1 MQSIKEH
8 VNDGLYLPTKGG
20 LGITPRIALIHIETV
35 QSTHRFHARSVRE
48 NKTPYPKA
56 KEPKKIWCKVNKFF
70 QPTGTKR
77 RLEVDQPN
85 NEPDKA

>member
-20 LGITPRIALIHIETV
+20 LGITPRIALIHIEIV
-35 QSTHRFHARSVRE
+35 QSTHRLHARSVRE

-56 KEPKKIWCKVNKFF
+56 KEPKKIWCKVNKIFSTNRD
-70 QPTGTKR
+70 QEKIRSRPTKQR
-77 RLEVDQPN
+77 I
-85 NEPDKA
+85 

>member
-20 LGITPRIALIHIETV
+20 LGITLRIALIHIGTV
-35 QSTHRFHARSVRE
+35 QSTHRLHARSVRE

-56 KEPKKIWCKVNKFF
+56 KEPKENLVRGKRNFF

-77 RLEVDQPN
+77 RLEVVPTKQRT
-85 NEPDKA
+85 

>member
-35 QSTHRFHARSVRE
+35 QPTHRLHARCVRE

-56 KEPKKIWCKVNKFF
+56 KEPKENLVRGKQNFSN
-70 QPTGTKR
+70 QPGPR
-77 RLEVDQPN
+77 ED
-85 NEPDKA
+85 

>member
-20 LGITPRIALIHIETV
+20 LGITLRIALIHIGTV
-35 QSTHRFHARSVRE
+35 QSTHWLHARSVRE

-56 KEPKKIWCKVNKFF
+56 KEPKENLVRGKQNFSN
-70 QPTGTKR
+70 QPGPR
-77 RLEVDQPN
+77 ED
-85 NEPDKA
+85 

>member
-35 QSTHRFHARSVRE
+35 QSTHRLHARSVRE

-56 KEPKKIWCKVNKFF
+56 KEPKKNLVQGKQNFF
-70 QPTGTKR
+70 NQPGPR
-77 RLEVDQPN
+77 ED
-85 NEPDKA
+85 